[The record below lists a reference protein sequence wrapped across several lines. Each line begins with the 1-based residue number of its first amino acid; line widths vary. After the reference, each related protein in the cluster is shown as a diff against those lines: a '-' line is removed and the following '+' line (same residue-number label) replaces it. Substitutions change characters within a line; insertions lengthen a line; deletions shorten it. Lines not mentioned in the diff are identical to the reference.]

1 MSPQAVP
8 ERPGSGV
15 LAVLI
20 RRLTSGPED
29 TYVGP
34 DRPSPSLAL
43 AALLAAGLALRLPWL
58 GAIPNP
64 WGAEGD
70 LPLRVIAG
78 AHGPTSHG
86 PGIAAAR
93 ALTTVAFAMFGPSF
107 MSARLVMVLALLA
120 LTASATL
127 LLRRR
132 PALIFVAVL
141 LLHPWSVAWSR
152 TGDHHSAISLG
163 LAALGPVA
171 WWYAVRRRSPPAL
184 VLAAQCVALGLH
196 FSPLAAIPAVACV
209 LWVLLPSRRPLF
221 QWPSTWV
228 AVGLGVLH
236 GALAVRLLPASTH
249 ASRAGVGGGLHRVMD
264 SLSGVST
271 LAHFAGVRSWVEALA
286 SCVLL
291 LLVALSARRVLHDEM
306 GRFAGLQLAV
316 ATVALPLLAAP
327 GADRWGFVLVAPW
340 AMWCAAWA
348 KTRPERALVG
358 SAALALAVTAALAS
372 HFLQGSTG
380 AVALREDAP
389 GGRFLGPQV
398 PRERMAV
405 PSLVRDAILADAGCT
420 RPVVV
425 WSDPVFEP
433 LRFVFAASRDGCVL
447 GGSMEETIPEGRR
460 VYRVTNGRWALVG
473 WRRVRHWTM
482 VGGAP
487 LAALWARDTAA
498 SSPLSAPP
506 VGPQTDGEDLP
517 GELAP
522 PSR

>member
-1 MSPQAVP
+1 MSPQVLSP
-8 ERPGSGV
+8 RPGPGV
-15 LAVLI
+15 LALLF

-29 TYVGP
+29 TFVGP

-43 AALLAAGLALRLPWL
+43 AAVIAAGLALRLPWL

-64 WGAEGD
+64 WGTEGD
-70 LPLRVIAG
+70 LPLRVIGG
-78 AHGPTSHG
+78 AHATAPGG
-86 PGIAAAR
+86 PGVAAVR
-93 ALTTVAFAMFGPSF
+93 GLTRVAFAAFGASF
-107 MSARLVMVLALLA
+107 TSARLVMVLTLVA

-132 PALIFVAVL
+132 PALAFAAVL

-152 TGDHHSAISLG
+152 TGGLPSAISLG
-163 LAALGPVA
+163 LAALGPLA

-184 VLAAQCVALGLH
+184 VLAAQGLALGLH

-209 LWVLLPSRRPLF
+209 LWILLPSRRPLF

-236 GALAVRLLPASTH
+236 GALAVRFLPASAP
-249 ASRAGVGGGLHRVMD
+249 ASRVAFGDGLHRVLG
-264 SLSGVST
+264 SLSGAST
-271 LAHFAGVRSWVEALA
+271 LEHFAGVRSWVEAFA

-291 LLVALSARRVLHDEM
+291 LLVALSARRALHDEM

-316 ATVALPLLAAP
+316 AAVALPLLASP

-358 SAALALAVTAALAS
+358 SSALALAVTAALAS
-372 HFLQGSTG
+372 HFLQGSPG

-398 PRERMAV
+398 ARERVAV
-405 PSLVRDAILADAGCT
+405 PSLVREAVLADAGCT

-433 LRFVFAASRDGCVL
+433 LRFVFAASRDGCVV
-447 GGSMEETIPEGRR
+447 GGSAEGAIAEGRR
-460 VYRVTNGRWALVG
+460 VYRVTNGRWVLMG

-487 LAALWARDTAA
+487 LAALWMRDAAATA
-498 SSPLSAPP
+498 PLPGAPAE
-506 VGPQTDGEDLP
+506 PQTDGQDVH
-517 GELAP
+517 GDLAP
-522 PSR
+522 LSR